1 MSLTQQLWQPLNE
14 DDYQPVLTQTQLNAS
29 YESAPAD
36 EPVTFVVSAN
46 RIDNG
51 SAALSGE
58 IEVLNNGDKIPGIV
72 ISAAGLGLW
81 NVTLPPAGIG
91 SIWNL
96 SINFTDIWSFYAG
109 SQTELMVVTGSI
121 A

>member
-1 MSLTQQLWQPLNE
+1 MSLTQQLWQPLNV